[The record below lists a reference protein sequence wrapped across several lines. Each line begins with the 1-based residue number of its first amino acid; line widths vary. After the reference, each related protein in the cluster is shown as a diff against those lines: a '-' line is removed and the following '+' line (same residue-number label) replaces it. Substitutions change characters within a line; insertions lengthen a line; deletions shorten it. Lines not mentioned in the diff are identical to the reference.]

1 MAYQVVFY
9 EDRRGLYPVKDFILA
24 LDKKARAKVWRY
36 IELLEQYGPNLLRPY
51 ADSVKDKIRELRIL
65 TQEGNVRILYFFFI
79 EQNII
84 LLHALKKKT
93 QELPEGEIEHAK
105 KNMLD
110 FIARYK
116 QGEFDL

>member
-1 MAYQVVFY
+1 MYKAKFY
-9 EDRRGLYPVKDFILA
+9 EDHRGCYPVKDFIFSLE
-24 LDKKARAKVWRY
+24 KKSRAKIWRY
-36 IELLEQYGPNLLRPY
+36 IELLEQHGPNLLRPY
-51 ADSVKDKIRELRIL
+51 ADIVKDKIRELRIL

-84 LLHALKKKT
+84 LLHAVKKKT
-93 QELPEGEIEHAK
+93 YELPEGDIEHAK